1 LLGGNTVDKD
11 GQNALPRVHVI
22 IRDSAGNKAI
32 DKKTG
37 KVLDNK
43 NALEGAFELKLR
55 MILNTL
61 NRYLKS
67 MARDGTRRL
76 VSVAHVVDVA
86 QQLQFVAHGS
96 NDGVQAVSDQ
106 SDLLLVIGIAR
117 QSIDSDI
124 GELDEMLLDAR
135 SLLEEP
141 AQIKSNS
148 LELIL
153 KMNLL

>member
-1 LLGGNTVDKD
+1 
-11 GQNALPRVHVI
+11 
-22 IRDSAGNKAI
+22 
-32 DKKTG
+32 
-37 KVLDNK
+37 
-43 NALEGAFELKLR
+43 
-55 MILNTL
+55 
-61 NRYLKS
+61 
-67 MARDGTRRL
+67 
-76 VSVAHVVDVA
+76 
-86 QQLQFVAHGS
+86 
-96 NDGVQAVSDQ
+96 
-106 SDLLLVIGIAR
+106 LLLVIGIAR

>member
-1 LLGGNTVDKD
+1 
-11 GQNALPRVHVI
+11 
-22 IRDSAGNKAI
+22 
-32 DKKTG
+32 
-37 KVLDNK
+37 
-43 NALEGAFELKLR
+43 
-55 MILNTL
+55 
-61 NRYLKS
+61 
-67 MARDGTRRL
+67 